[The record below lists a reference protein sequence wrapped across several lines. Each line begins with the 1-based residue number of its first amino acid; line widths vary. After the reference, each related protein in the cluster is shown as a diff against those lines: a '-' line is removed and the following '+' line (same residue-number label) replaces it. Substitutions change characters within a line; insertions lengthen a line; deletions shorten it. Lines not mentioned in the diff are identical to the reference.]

1 MSVNV
6 RTHRHQVN
14 STARLPITL
23 CITARNGLR
32 LTSMQ
37 NKLLNGLLGVALAV
51 FFGSAHAV
59 LPEPPKQMQVRVI
72 GVIDGDTLSVIDSKQ
87 KSYTV
92 QLDGIDAPEAGQ
104 PYGEAS
110 KKHLE
115 RRILKKNVVLMW
127 HKTSKEGALI
137 AKVLLNNGDI
147 NQLQLRTG
155 SAWVT
160 KNITVNVNGN
170 DTGRYASA
178 QAHAKEK
185 ALGLWRDE
193 NAISP
198 WDWRKQ
204 HEVK

>member
-1 MSVNV
+1 M
-6 RTHRHQVN
+6 RKPFLK
-14 STARLPITL
+14 ALL
-23 CITARNGLR
+23 CG
-32 LTSMQ
+32 
-37 NKLLNGLLGVALAV
+37 ALCV
-51 FFGSAHAV
+51 LGSAHAA

-72 GVIDGDTLSVIDSKQ
+72 GVNDGDTLTVVDSKQ
-87 KSYTV
+87 KTYIV

-127 HKTSKEGALI
+127 HKTGKDGALI

-155 SAWVT
+155 SAWAT
-160 KNITVNVNGN
+160 STLSVNVSGN
-170 DTGRYASA
+170 DTGRYTSA

-185 ALGLWRDE
+185 SLGLWRDE
-193 NAISP
+193 NAIAP

-204 HEVK
+204 HEAK

>member
-1 MSVNV
+1 M
-6 RTHRHQVN
+6 
-14 STARLPITL
+14 
-23 CITARNGLR
+23 RN
-32 LTSMQ
+32 TF
-37 NKLLNGLLGVALAV
+37 LNGLLGLALGLL
-51 FFGSAHAV
+51 GSAQAA
-59 LPEPPKQMQVRVI
+59 LPEPPKQLQVRVI
-72 GVIDGDTLSVIDSKQ
+72 GVNDGDTLTVKDSKQ
-87 KSYTV
+87 QSYTV
-92 QLDGIDAPEAGQ
+92 QLDGIDAPESGQ

-155 SAWVT
+155 SAWTT
-160 KNITVNVNGN
+160 KNISVNTSGS
-170 DTGRYASA
+170 DAGRYASA

-185 ALGLWRDE
+185 NLGLWRDQ
-193 NAISP
+193 NAIPP

-204 HEVK
+204 HQVK

>member
-1 MSVNV
+1 MRKKFS
-6 RTHRHQVN
+6 
-14 STARLPITL
+14 
-23 CITARNGLR
+23 NGF
-32 LTSMQ
+32 
-37 NKLLNGLLGVALAV
+37 LLIALGMGA
-51 FFGSAHAV
+51 AHAV
-59 LPEPPKQMQVRVI
+59 LPELPKQMQVRVI
-72 GVIDGDTLSVIDSKQ
+72 DINDGDTITVMDSKQ

-92 QLDGIDAPEAGQ
+92 QLDGIDAPETGQ

-127 HKTSKEGALI
+127 HKTKDGALI

-147 NQLQLRTG
+147 NLLQLRTG
-155 SAWVT
+155 SAWLT
-160 KNITVNVNGN
+160 KNITVNIGGS

-185 ALGLWRDE
+185 QLGLWRDE

-198 WDWRKQ
+198 WDWRAQ

>member
-1 MSVNV
+1 M
-6 RTHRHQVN
+6 RP
-14 STARLPITL
+14 LFLKGLFFITL
-23 CITARNGLR
+23 
-32 LTSMQ
+32 
-37 NKLLNGLLGVALAV
+37 GV
-51 FFGSAHAV
+51 STAHAV

-72 GVIDGDTLSVIDSKQ
+72 HVNDGDTFSVMDTKQ

-92 QLDGIDAPEAGQ
+92 QLDGIDAPEPGQ
-104 PYGEAS
+104 PYGEAA

-147 NQLQLRTG
+147 NLLQLRTG
-155 SAWVT
+155 SAWAT
-160 KNITVNVNGN
+160 KNITVNVGGT
-170 DTGRYASA
+170 DTNRYASA

-185 ALGLWRDE
+185 QLGLWREE
-193 NAISP
+193 NAIPP

>member
-1 MSVNV
+1 M
-6 RTHRHQVN
+6 
-14 STARLPITL
+14 
-23 CITARNGLR
+23 RN
-32 LTSMQ
+32 TF
-37 NKLLNGLLGVALAV
+37 LNGLLLGILLSAI
-51 FFGSAHAV
+51 GSAQAA
-59 LPEPPKQMQVRVI
+59 LPEPPKQMQVRVV
-72 GVIDGDTLSVIDSKQ
+72 GVNDGDTLTVMDSKQ

-92 QLDGIDAPEAGQ
+92 HLDGIDAPETVQ

-127 HKTSKEGALI
+127 HKTGKDGALI

-147 NQLQLRTG
+147 NLLQLRTG
-155 SAWVT
+155 SAWMT
-160 KNITVNVNGN
+160 NSLTVNTSGS
-170 DTGRYASA
+170 DSGRYASA

-185 ALGLWRDE
+185 NLGLWRDE
-193 NAISP
+193 NAIPP

>member
-1 MSVNV
+1 M
-6 RTHRHQVN
+6 
-14 STARLPITL
+14 
-23 CITARNGLR
+23 RNIFLI
-32 LTSMQ
+32 
-37 NKLLNGLLGVALAV
+37 GLLGSVLGMAIN
-51 FFGSAHAV
+51 AHAS
-59 LPEPPKQMQVRVI
+59 LPEPAKQMQVRVI
-72 GVIDGDTLSVIDSKQ
+72 NVNDGDTLTVMDSKQ
-87 KSYTV
+87 KTYIV
-92 QLDGIDAPEAGQ
+92 QLDGIDAPEAAQ

-127 HKTSKEGALI
+127 HKSSKDGALI

-155 SAWVT
+155 SAWMT
-160 KNITVNVNGN
+160 NSLTVNLSGS
-170 DTGRYASA
+170 DSGRYASA

-185 ALGLWRDE
+185 QLGLWRDE
-193 NAISP
+193 RAISP

>member
-1 MSVNV
+1 MPAL
-6 RTHRHQVN
+6 RT
-14 STARLPITL
+14 TF
-23 CITARNGLR
+23 
-32 LTSMQ
+32 
-37 NKLLNGLLGVALAV
+37 LLGLIASALGMA
-51 FFGSAHAV
+51 FNAHAV
-59 LPEPPKQMQVRVI
+59 LPEPAKQMQVRVI
-72 GVIDGDTLSVIDSKQ
+72 VVNDGDSLTVIDSKQ
-87 KSYTV
+87 KTYSV
-92 QLDGIDAPEAGQ
+92 QLDGIDAPETAQ

-127 HKTSKEGALI
+127 HKTSKDGALI

-155 SAWVT
+155 SAWMT
-160 KNITVNVNGN
+160 NSLTVNLSGS
-170 DTGRYASA
+170 DSSRYASA

-185 ALGLWRDE
+185 QLGLWRDE
-193 NAISP
+193 HAIAP